1 MPIVRA
7 AATRHKRVN
16 VASRAPL
23 DSKMTMPGTCG
34 SGAET
39 YAGALIDIQ
48 GVAGREDGPVSAS
61 RPKRILIGKVGLDGH
76 DRGAKFIVRALRN
89 AGYEVIYTGIRRT
102 PEQIVRTA
110 VDEDVDAIG
119 LSLLSGAHNELFARV
134 AELLAQEDAQ
144 SIALFAG
151 GIIPEKDVP
160 HLESLGFRR
169 VFTPGTPLAEIL
181 TALEEELSNRE

>member
-1 MPIVRA
+1 
-7 AATRHKRVN
+7 
-16 VASRAPL
+16 
-23 DSKMTMPGTCG
+23 MT
-34 SGAET
+34 
-39 YAGALIDIQ
+39 
-48 GVAGREDGPVSAS
+48 AS

-134 AELLAQEDAQ
+134 AELLRQEDAET
-144 SIALFAG
+144 IVLFAG
-151 GIIPEKDVP
+151 GTIP

-169 VFTPGTPLAEIL
+169 VFTPGSPLSDIL
-181 TALEEELSNRE
+181 SALDEGLGGQPAAKGGANT

>member
-1 MPIVRA
+1 MN
-7 AATRHKRVN
+7 TH
-16 VASRAPL
+16 
-23 DSKMTMPGTCG
+23 
-34 SGAET
+34 
-39 YAGALIDIQ
+39 
-48 GVAGREDGPVSAS
+48 

-134 AELLAQEDAQ
+134 AELLKEEHAEN
-144 SIALFAG
+144 IVLFAG
-151 GIIPEKDVP
+151 GTIPDKDVP
-160 HLESLGFRR
+160 RLRSLGFRR
-169 VFTPGTPLAEIL
+169 VFTPGVPLSEIL
-181 TALEEELSNRE
+181 DALEQELSSTPAAGGGAIA

>member
-1 MPIVRA
+1 MA
-7 AATRHKRVN
+7 
-16 VASRAPL
+16 
-23 DSKMTMPGTCG
+23 
-34 SGAET
+34 
-39 YAGALIDIQ
+39 
-48 GVAGREDGPVSAS
+48 SAS

-134 AELLAQEDAQ
+134 ASLLEQEGAQT
-144 SIALFAG
+144 ITLLAG
-151 GIIPEKDVP
+151 GIIPEKDIP
-160 HLESLGFRR
+160 HLKSLGFRR
-169 VFTPGTPLAEIL
+169 VFTPGTPLSEIL
-181 TALEEELSNRE
+181 AALDEELGGELRSEIRNLESGI

>member
-1 MPIVRA
+1 M
-7 AATRHKRVN
+7 N
-16 VASRAPL
+16 
-23 DSKMTMPGTCG
+23 
-34 SGAET
+34 
-39 YAGALIDIQ
+39 
-48 GVAGREDGPVSAS
+48 AS

-134 AELLAQEDAQ
+134 VQLLKEENAETIVLLA
-144 SIALFAG
+144 G
-151 GIIPEKDVP
+151 GVIPEQDVP
-160 HLESLGFRR
+160 QLKSLGFRH
-169 VFTPGTPLAEIL
+169 VFTPGAPLSEIL
-181 TALEEELSNRE
+181 SALEAELAAGSVTGSGADS